1 MEKRNGSIYKDP
13 LTGKVIAKQDPDN
26 WHLTEDEDGK
36 INNVPVYVFPIRDD
50 K

>member
-13 LTGKVIAKQDPDN
+13 LTGKVIAKPDPDN

-36 INNVPVYVFPIRDD
+36 INNVPVYVFPISDD